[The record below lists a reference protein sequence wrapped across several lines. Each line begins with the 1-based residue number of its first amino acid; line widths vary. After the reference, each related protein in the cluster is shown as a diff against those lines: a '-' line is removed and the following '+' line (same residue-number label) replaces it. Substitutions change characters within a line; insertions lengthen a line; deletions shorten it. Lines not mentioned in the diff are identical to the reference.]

1 MYNFILQMFMIN
13 QTYFIKRR
21 DDILEDL
28 ENLDHNGAVI
38 NPGLVFLS
46 DEERYCFIQTISESD
61 LIEIIDSNFKG
72 VNRKTISPGKF
83 NDKTLTY
90 IKNIFKN
97 DIQINK
103 MIKSYING
111 LLINTL
117 HINSNDLIQ
126 KEAQY
131 SVYKEIIN
139 NLIN

>member
-1 MYNFILQMFMIN
+1 MIN

-28 ENLDHNGAVI
+28 ENLDHNGEVI